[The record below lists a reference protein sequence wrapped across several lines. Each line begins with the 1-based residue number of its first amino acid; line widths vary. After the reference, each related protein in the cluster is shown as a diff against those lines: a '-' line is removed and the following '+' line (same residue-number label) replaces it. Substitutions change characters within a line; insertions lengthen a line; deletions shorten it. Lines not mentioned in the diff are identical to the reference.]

1 MDLTPFILVIA
12 AINLGTL
19 AAGTALA
26 IYRTHR
32 EGRVDALE
40 GIHSQDRS
48 AGRQTSVL
56 AGRSD

>member
-12 AINLGTL
+12 AVNLGTL

-32 EGRVDALE
+32 EGRVEVAPRSRLT
-40 GIHSQDRS
+40 DRS

>member
-1 MDLTPFILVIA
+1 MDLTPFFLVIA
-12 AINLGTL
+12 GVNIGTL

-32 EGRVDALE
+32 DGRVDVPE
-40 GIHSQDRS
+40 GGRSPDRS
-48 AGRQTSVL
+48 ARRQTSVL